1 MIRLPLEKLR
11 EEEIK
16 GKENKYIS
24 VIEKNVDY
32 LLGIIN
38 QLLDFQKLES
48 SALQLNLKKCNVN
61 ALVSDIFNQFCG
73 SAELRGLT
81 LHLCLPH
88 EEINMMIDSEKM
100 SKILVNLI
108 GNAMKYAKS
117 RIELKVLSVDDEVR
131 IVVTDDG
138 PGIPED
144 QHDKIFQ
151 AFYQLPD
158 DPVASSK
165 GTGIGL
171 AFARSLA
178 EAHHGNLFLEDSSE
192 EGASFVLSL
201 PLGVVETE
209 DASDG
214 LTETDVVGVG
224 EEVTSVSEFGNRKF
238 TVLLVEDNL
247 EMTRLGESNEQLSLI
262 HI

>member
-1 MIRLPLEKLR
+1 MPLEKLR

-131 IVVTDDG
+131 IEVTDDG

-144 QHDKIFQ
+144 QRDKIFQ
-151 AFYQLPD
+151 AFINCLMILWHHLRVLGLVWHLQGLWQKPIM
-158 DPVASSK
+158 
-165 GTGIGL
+165 GICFWKIIPRRGL
-171 AFARSLA
+171 HLCYLYHW
-178 EAHHGNLFLEDSSE
+178 EL
-192 EGASFVLSL
+192 
-201 PLGVVETE
+201 
-209 DASDG
+209 
-214 LTETDVVGVG
+214 
-224 EEVTSVSEFGNRKF
+224 
-238 TVLLVEDNL
+238 
-247 EMTRLGESNEQLSLI
+247 
-262 HI
+262 